1 MAYSTKGEIYRALA
15 SQDEIVFGS
24 EEEFNKLLKEA
35 KTAFKKAAL
44 INPNNE
50 HAAYWSGS
58 IHWSPALTEKLE
70 KQEEEEESS
79 ADT

>member
-1 MAYSTKGEIYRALA
+1 MA